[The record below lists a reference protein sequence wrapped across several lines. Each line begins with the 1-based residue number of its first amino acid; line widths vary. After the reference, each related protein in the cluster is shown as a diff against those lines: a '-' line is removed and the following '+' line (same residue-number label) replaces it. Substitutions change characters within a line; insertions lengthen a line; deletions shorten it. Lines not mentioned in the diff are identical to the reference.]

1 MRPSLVKLPILA
13 LSLHLFGSFLLGQNA
28 MPTPP
33 TSEDSVTMPG
43 TLSTTPPESKR
54 ILGIIPNFR
63 TSASLHPYVPISTEK
78 KFKLASQDAFDRGTI
93 ALALL
98 FGGEA
103 ELTNANPSFGHGGAA
118 FGRYFGTAYGDYFI
132 GDFMTEGIFPT
143 LLHQDPRYF
152 RKGSGS
158 TRSRLFYALGQI
170 VLTHNDRGET
180 AFNYSEIL
188 GNSTA
193 VAISQSYYP
202 DNRDASD
209 AVVKLVNQLGVDAA
223 SNVLKEFWPEIQR
236 KFSRRH

>member
-1 MRPSLVKLPILA
+1 MSPPPSSDDA
-13 LSLHLFGSFLLGQNA
+13 
-28 MPTPP
+28 
-33 TSEDSVTMPG
+33 VTMPG
-43 TLSTTPPESKR
+43 TLSTTNPPESKR
-54 ILGIIPNFR
+54 LFGIVPNFR
-63 TSASLHPYVPISTEK
+63 TSASLHPYVPLSSER
-78 KFKLASQDAFDRGTI
+78 KFKLASQDALDRGTI
-93 ALALL
+93 ALALI

-103 ELTNANPSFGHGGAA
+103 QLTNANPSFGHGGAA
-118 FGRYFGTAYGDYFI
+118 FGRYFGTSYADYFI
-132 GDFMTEGIFPT
+132 GDFMTEGIYPS

-158 TRSRLFYALGQI
+158 GWSRLGYALGQI

-193 VAISQSYYP
+193 VAISESYYP

-209 AVVKLVNQLGVDAA
+209 ASLKLVNQLAVDAA

-236 KFSRRH
+236 KLLRRR